1 MPVTKLRVLIFLSTI
16 LVVGVFGTFVSF
28 YARGYRF
35 NLKTQKFLPNGILV
49 IKSEPDGA
57 SVFVNGE
64 LKTATN
70 ANISI
75 SPGTYDIEVKKEGF
89 FPWSKRLTIEKE
101 IVTQATVSL
110 FKTTPSLSPVTFSGA
125 ENPLQPEDGSKI
137 AYIDSQGLWVNDITS
152 LPLGFSRDPKR
163 VTDGNL
169 TGSIFEFSP
178 DGSQILLTTGS
189 GIFLLDS
196 GIFTPQPQR
205 TNVAS
210 RKNQILTD
218 WQKQQKLINSS
229 LLKNLPEEISE
240 IFIKKTS
247 KLTFSPDETMIL
259 YQASASARLAENL
272 VRKLPG
278 ASTQKQE
285 REIKDG
291 QTYIYDIKEDRNFLI
306 SETEVPIH
314 WLPNSRHLLLP
325 GEDKITIMDYDGTN
339 RQSVYSGSYIYPFA
353 FPYSNT
359 AKILILTN
367 LGSDSTS
374 PNLYSLTIK

>member
-57 SVFVNGE
+57 SVFINGE

-75 SPGTYDIEVKKEGF
+75 PPGTYDIVVKKEAF

-110 FKTTPSLSPVTFSGA
+110 FKTAPSLSPVTFSGA
-125 ENPLQPEDGSKI
+125 ENPLQSEDRSKI
-137 AYIDSQGLWVNDITS
+137 AYIDGQGLWVSDITS

-169 TGSIFEFSP
+169 TGSNFEFSP
-178 DGSQILLTTGS
+178 DGNQILLTTS
-189 GIFLLDS
+189 NGIFLLDS
-196 GIFTPQPQR
+196 GTFTPQSQR

-210 RKNQILTD
+210 RKNQILTV
-218 WQKQQKLINSS
+218 WREQQKLINSS
-229 LLKNLPEEISE
+229 LLKNLPEEVSE

-259 YQASASARLAENL
+259 YQASSSATLAENL
-272 VRKLPG
+272 VRQLPG
-278 ASTQKQE
+278 ASTQRQQRK
-285 REIKDG
+285 IKEG
-291 QTYIYDIKEDRNFLI
+291 QIYIYDVKEDRNFLI
-306 SETEVPIH
+306 EESSEE
-314 WLPNSRHLLLP
+314 L
-325 GEDKITIMDYDGTN
+325 TI
-339 RQSVYSGSYIYPFA
+339 
-353 FPYSNT
+353 
-359 AKILILTN
+359 
-367 LGSDSTS
+367 S
-374 PNLYSLTIK
+374 PDLYSESKSSQSWF